1 MKKITFVILS
11 FVILSCAPKISPY
24 FEQNHYIRN
33 YSIHIQNDSLQLY
46 FKTPADIS
54 YVTDTKE
61 LKKSIR
67 NSKIKLA
74 DPVLI
79 YGKTNDPPYEYFV
92 TVSENKLSN
101 YSKELVVFDTLV
113 ENQTIRFIGNALEK
127 NAKKTLEIDLKN
139 CFKSLEVG
147 PTHRK
152 QIQTIFDIVQ
162 KYQISNKFYAALQ
175 EISDFPSY
183 DKQEEWSKLQMQL
196 TFSSFLGKNK
206 LYDTYLSQLESR
218 FKPNDTVVK
227 TIKEKT
233 VYNTQALDTILQEAK
248 KHRIVMINE
257 NHFYP
262 NHRILVSD
270 VLEKLKTI
278 GYHYLA
284 LEALN
289 TKQDSLLNVPNS
301 YPTLETGFYTSE
313 QNFSNLIRKA
323 KALGF
328 QFIAY
333 ENTDTNQDREVGQ
346 AENIYNKSFLI
357 DPNAKVIVLA
367 GIDHILEKPTN
378 QGKEWMATVFKNK
391 YQIDPLTISQTHLN
405 AYRNEID
412 YNYGILNSNH
422 FKDKRWNAVDYLV
435 LNNNTKEPIE
445 DSFIAYE
452 YKNNTETD
460 IQITLFLGNEIKNQ
474 YDYSKKIPYF
484 TTIVAS
490 GKKLK
495 VPLDRSKETYL
506 LAFDKNGNQVDKQ
519 IIPATE

>member
-1 MKKITFVILS
+1 MKQIVYAILFLVI
-11 FVILSCAPKISPY
+11 ISCTPKISPY

-61 LKKSIR
+61 LKKRIR

-79 YGKTNDPPYEYFV
+79 YGSTNDPPYEYFV

-147 PTHRK
+147 PTYRK
-152 QIQTIFDIVQ
+152 QIQTIFDVVQ
-162 KYQISNKFYAALQ
+162 KYQLSNKFYTALQ

-206 LYDTYLSQLESR
+206 LYNTYLSQLESR

-233 VYNTQALDTILQEAK
+233 VYNAQALDTILQEAK
-248 KHRIVMINE
+248 KHRMIMINE

-262 NHRILVSD
+262 NHRKLVSD
-270 VLEKLKTI
+270 VLEKLKAI

-323 KALGF
+323 KALDF
-328 QFIAY
+328 RFIAY

-357 DPNAKVIVLA
+357 DPNAKVVVLA
-367 GIDHILEKPTN
+367 GIDHILEKPTS

-412 YNYGILNSNH
+412 YNYGILNSKN
-422 FKDKRWNAVDYLV
+422 FKDTRWNAVDYLV

-445 DSFIAYE
+445 DPFSAYE
-452 YKNNTETD
+452 YQNNTKTD
-460 IQITLFLGNEIKNQ
+460 IQIALLLGNEIKNP

-484 TTIVAS
+484 TTIVTS
-490 GKKLK
+490 GKKLE
-495 VPLDRSKETYL
+495 VPVDLSKATYL
-506 LAFDKNGNQVDKQ
+506 LAFDKNGNLLDKQ
-519 IIPATE
+519 IIPARD

>member
-1 MKKITFVILS
+1 MKQIVYAILFLVI
-11 FVILSCAPKISPY
+11 ISCAPKISPY

-61 LKKSIR
+61 LKKRIR

-79 YGKTNDPPYEYFV
+79 YGTTNDPPYEYFV

-147 PTHRK
+147 PTYRK
-152 QIQTIFDIVQ
+152 QIQTIFDVVQ
-162 KYQISNKFYAALQ
+162 KYQLSNKFYTALQ

-183 DKQEEWSKLQMQL
+183 DKQEEWSKFQMQL

-233 VYNTQALDTILQEAK
+233 VYNAQAFDTILQEAK
-248 KHRIVMINE
+248 KHRVIMINE

-262 NHRILVSD
+262 NHRKLVSD
-270 VLEKLKTI
+270 VLEKLKAI

-323 KALGF
+323 KALDF
-328 QFIAY
+328 RFIAY
-333 ENTDTNQDREVGQ
+333 ENTDANQDREVGQ

-357 DPNAKVIVLA
+357 DPNAKVVVLA
-367 GIDHILEKPTN
+367 GIDHILEKPTS

-405 AYRNEID
+405 AYRNQID

-422 FKDKRWNAVDYLV
+422 FKNTRWNAVDYLV
-435 LNNNTKEPIE
+435 LNNNTNEPIE
-445 DSFIAYE
+445 SPFSAYE
-452 YKNNTETD
+452 YQNNTKTD
-460 IQITLFLGNEIKNQ
+460 IQIALFLGNEIKNP

-484 TTIVAS
+484 TTIVTS
-490 GKKLK
+490 GKKLE
-495 VPLDRSKETYL
+495 VPVDLSKATYL
-506 LAFDKNGNQVDKQ
+506 LAFDKNGNLLDKQ
-519 IIPATE
+519 IIPARD